1 MIDDFVILNSK
12 FYILHQRYG
21 AILDNPTKAGTI

>member
-12 FYILHQRYG
+12 FYILHYG
-21 AILDNPTKAGTI
+21 AILDNPTKVGTI